1 MFACFVSFT
10 RHYKA
15 GHLCFPLWFVGTFV
29 HISGSASAAKA
40 TPFFYIQ
47 LFVYIVMYFLQ
58 DRLGPLPTS
67 PAGFNSAVSAAVV
80 QAAQAVVQR
89 DLAVST
95 PVTTSTSAPVVI
107 PSTTAFFQATQF
119 QNSQQ
124 TPPTTPLSVSTV
136 SSQDP
141 LFTISDHFVNGNSS
155 GTFTSVVNGNTNS
168 LTTIQCRKINENS
181 LVVSCPVFSNSKLSP
196 CRVSKYVGQFEIQ
209 KCMLCYF
216 ILDSI
221 YLIFILPISLKNIRL
236 RGGGKIVPWCSI
248 KLVLK
253 KILSKQCPNN
263 GSTWKRVL

>member
-1 MFACFVSFT
+1 M
-10 RHYKA
+10 
-15 GHLCFPLWFVGTFV
+15 
-29 HISGSASAAKA
+29 
-40 TPFFYIQ
+40 
-47 LFVYIVMYFLQ
+47 Q

-181 LVVSCPVFSNSKLSP
+181 LVVSCARIPGVNLS
-196 CRVSKYVGQFEIQ
+196 
-209 KCMLCYF
+209 
-216 ILDSI
+216 
-221 YLIFILPISLKNIRL
+221 
-236 RGGGKIVPWCSI
+236 
-248 KLVLK
+248 
-253 KILSKQCPNN
+253 
-263 GSTWKRVL
+263 

>member
-10 RHYKA
+10 RYYKA

-29 HISGSASAAKA
+29 HISGSASAAKD
-40 TPFFYIQ
+40 TPIFDSAVCLHFNI
-47 LFVYIVMYFLQ
+47 FLQ

-181 LVVSCPVFSNSKLSP
+181 LVVSCHFFSNSKLSP
-196 CRVSKYVGQFEIQ
+196 CWVSKYVGQFEIQ

>member
-1 MFACFVSFT
+1 
-10 RHYKA
+10 
-15 GHLCFPLWFVGTFV
+15 
-29 HISGSASAAKA
+29 
-40 TPFFYIQ
+40 
-47 LFVYIVMYFLQ
+47 MYFLQ

-181 LVVSCPVFSNSKLSP
+181 LVVSCHFF
-196 CRVSKYVGQFEIQ
+196 FE
-209 KCMLCYF
+209 F
-216 ILDSI
+216 
-221 YLIFILPISLKNIRL
+221 
-236 RGGGKIVPWCSI
+236 KIVPLLCLKVCRSI
-248 KLVLK
+248 
-253 KILSKQCPNN
+253 
-263 GSTWKRVL
+263 